1 MQRKTGCGQFEKWLH
16 ESGAVASC
24 VIKNKRDRTYS
35 YNIAHINES
44 SENV

>member
-1 MQRKTGCGQFEKWLH
+1 MTTGSGQFEKWLH

-24 VIKNKRDRTYS
+24 VIKNKCDITYS

-44 SENV
+44 SEHL